1 MNEFEFVFYRSRVFN
16 FEIFPQKHS
25 ARLCVI
31 WEGHLWGGSFFI
43 EKMRRSNP
51 LLRTS
56 PTRYRPIAPVLTDSR
71 CGIDIQLA
79 NGSIISLTILL
90 RHSRKDHGMLL
101 IQHGKWNW
109 RRLGSNPIL
118 LDGPAMVLIR
128 SHWPVEYIIILIIL
142 LCHTRNETPSFF
154 LNPIWKKELDSVG
167 IDPDR
172 IVWHYYGADTI
183 PLSRWR
189 YHYIDYF
196 IMSY

>member
-1 MNEFEFVFYRSRVFN
+1 MENETGADWGRSRSFWITCRPR
-16 FEIFPQKHS
+16 FDPRSYWAI
-25 ARLCVI
+25 
-31 WEGHLWGGSFFI
+31 GG
-43 EKMRRSNP
+43 
-51 LLRTS
+51 
-56 PTRYRPIAPVLTDSR
+56 V
-71 CGIDIQLA
+71 
-79 NGSIISLTILL
+79 ISLTILL
-90 RHSRKDHGMLL
+90 RDSRKETPGIVLL

-154 LNPIWKKELDSVG
+154 LNPIWKKKLDSVG
-167 IDPDR
+167 INPDR

-189 YHYIDYF
+189 YPYTDYF